1 MIKTCPLMILI
12 FVPGIE
18 HLSSQ
23 VTDAEKERVE
33 VRHQRHDFRAETMQ
47 YT

>member
-1 MIKTCPLMILI
+1 MILI
-12 FVPGIE
+12 FAAGIE
-18 HLSSQ
+18 NLLSQ
-23 VTDAEKERVE
+23 ITDAKKERVE